1 MGELVR
7 EIVGLDMNAANAA
20 FSKYLDNVNLDDK
33 QIYFVKQIINYIVK
47 NGMMKDFSVM
57 QESPFTDKGTLS
69 DVFTDMTIW
78 LDIKNII
85 KSINA
90 NAAA

>member
-1 MGELVR
+1 
-7 EIVGLDMNAANAA
+7 
-20 FSKYLDNVNLDDK
+20 
-33 QIYFVKQIINYIVK
+33 
-47 NGMMKDFSVM
+47 MMKDFSVM